1 METCATK
8 YRAAAGA
15 LFVIPWALGYM
26 MVPGIAYLVRT
37 WKLLQVAYAIPT
49 LFTVVFFV

>member
-1 METCATK
+1 MENSATK

-15 LFVIPWALGYM
+15 LSSVPWGFGYM
-26 MVPGIAYLVRT
+26 MVPGIAYLVRK

-49 LFTVVFFV
+49 LFAVINFV